1 MSLWPDSEGRVG
13 KLFVTG
19 RTKKESQE
27 LYMRVASTPTHAQ
40 DEAVVVIWN
49 QGLDS
54 SENRSGGEKPLGR
67 D

>member
-1 MSLWPDSEGRVG
+1 MSLWHDSEGRVA

-19 RTKKESQE
+19 RTKKDSQE
-27 LYMRVASTPTHAQ
+27 LYMRVASTTHAQ
-40 DEAVVVIWN
+40 DEAVGVIWN